1 MNFSLVHANPLF
13 SSKSHPLLF
22 FFIFLI
28 NFYWV
33 SHFHA
38 TKKLD
43 WSKKSRDLEVRFW
56 ELLLIAWFPSRT
68 QTKLITLIDN
78 DPHHS
83 WMLFGSTWF
92 LFWIMTMLE
101 SKWKMFILI
110 LSLAQ
115 QSKINLFIYFFFV
128 FLYFLMLCL
137 IFSISVCVTISSGI

>member
-56 ELLLIAWFPSRT
+56 ELLLTAWFPSRT
-68 QTKLITLIDN
+68 QTELITLIDN

-115 QSKINLFIYFFFV
+115 QSKINLFIYFFLF
-128 FLYFLMLCL
+128 FILSYALPYFFNICMCHY
-137 IFSISVCVTISSGI
+137 F